1 MTQATINKRINKT
14 AEEMQNLIRQSKRKL
29 LELEVALS
37 LSEIKQ
43 GKVKAFKSTDA
54 LLRAVA

>member
-14 AEEMQNLIRQSKRKL
+14 AEEMQDLIKQSKRKL

-43 GKVKAFKSTDA
+43 GKVKAFRNAGA
-54 LLRAVA
+54 LLKAIV